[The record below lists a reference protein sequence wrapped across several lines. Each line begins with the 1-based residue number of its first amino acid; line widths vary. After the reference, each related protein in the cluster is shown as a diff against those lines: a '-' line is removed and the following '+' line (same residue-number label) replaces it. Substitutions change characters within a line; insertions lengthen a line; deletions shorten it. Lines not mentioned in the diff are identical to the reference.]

1 MIRNFAGTAKGSAA
15 SAVRPN
21 SEPENLKITDA
32 ELLTIYFYCRIHE
45 NRHSKSHIHDYAQRY
60 LISWFPRLPNYAN
73 FNARPLGGP
82 INAMDSA
89 IIALVPIILQSAEC
103 QHNDQRLSEL
113 ITLTD
118 SMPILLC
125 SGRRQGRVAP
135 ELSDKGYCDSKSIYY
150 YGVNRTADA
159 AARGCTPCRGQHSA
173 RADGRADARLA

>member
-45 NRHSKSHIHDYAQRY
+45 NRHSKTHIHDYAQRY
-60 LISWFPRLPNYAN
+60 LSSWFLRLPNHAN
-73 FNARPLGGP
+73 FNTRL
-82 INAMDSA
+82 NAMDSA
-89 IIALVPIILQSAEC
+89 IIALVPIILQSTER
-103 QHNDQRLSEL
+103 QHNGQRLSEL

-125 SGRRQGRVAP
+125 PGRRQGRVAS
-135 ELSDKGYCDSKSIYY
+135 ELSDKGYCASKDLYY

-159 AARGCTPCRGQHSA
+159 AACGCTPCRGQHSA
-173 RADGRADARLA
+173 CADGRDNACIA